1 MTNRLTHNMPKS
13 IWELEAEVRR
23 QLEEGVDFGGRVVGV
38 SGLVGDDLIRWV
50 KLEGDTHRR
59 LLVVY
64 VRGAARVTVGA
75 VVRDDDSVE
84 ITSVSLD
91 KMCGGGSTYA

>member
-1 MTNRLTHNMPKS
+1 MTKS

-23 QLEEGVDFGGRVVGV
+23 QLGEGVDFGGRFVGV
-38 SGLVGDDLIRWV
+38 SGLVGDDLIKWV
-50 KLEGDTHRR
+50 KLEGNTHRR

-64 VRGAARVTVGA
+64 VKGTARVTVGA
-75 VVRDDDSVE
+75 LVRDDDSIE

-91 KMCGGGSTYA
+91 KMCGGGGTYA

>member
-1 MTNRLTHNMPKS
+1 MTKS

-23 QLEEGVDFGGRVVGV
+23 QLGEGVDFGGRVVGV

-64 VRGAARVTVGA
+64 VKGTARVTVGA
-75 VVRDDDSVE
+75 IVHDDGRVE

-91 KMCGGGSTYA
+91 KMCGGGGVYA

>member
-1 MTNRLTHNMPKS
+1 MPKS

-23 QLEEGVDFGGRVVGV
+23 QLAEGVDFGGRVVGV
-38 SGLVGDDLIRWV
+38 GGLVGDDLIRWV
-50 KLEGDTHRR
+50 KLEGDTHKGDTHRR

-64 VRGAARVTVGA
+64 VKGMARVTVGA
-75 VVRDDDSVE
+75 VVRDDDSIE

-91 KMCGGGSTYA
+91 KMCGGGGTYA

>member
-1 MTNRLTHNMPKS
+1 MSKS

-23 QLEEGVDFGGRVVGV
+23 QLREGVDFGGRVAGV
-38 SGLVGDDLIRWV
+38 AGLEGGDVIKWV
-50 KLEGDTHRR
+50 KLEGDVHKR

-64 VRGAARVTVGA
+64 IKGTARVTVTA
-75 VVRDDDSVE
+75 LVRDDGVVE

-91 KMCGGGSTYA
+91 KMCGGGGTYA

>member
-1 MTNRLTHNMPKS
+1 MTKS

-23 QLEEGVDFGGRVVGV
+23 QLEEGVDFGGRVAGV
-38 SGLVGDDLIRWV
+38 SGLAGGDLIRWV
-50 KLEGDTHRR
+50 KLEGDAGGAHR

-64 VRGAARVTVGA
+64 IKGTARVTVGA
-75 VVRDDDSVE
+75 LVYDDGRVE

-91 KMCGGGSTYA
+91 KMCGGGSTYV